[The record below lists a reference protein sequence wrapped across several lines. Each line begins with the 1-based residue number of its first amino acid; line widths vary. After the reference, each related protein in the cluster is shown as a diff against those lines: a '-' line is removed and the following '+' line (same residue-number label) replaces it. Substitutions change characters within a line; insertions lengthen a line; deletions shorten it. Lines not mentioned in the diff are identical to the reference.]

1 MLLTAIGRRYM
12 TRAIVGAILCASLAS
27 VSAAQTP
34 TYGVRVTVSKN
45 VDPAKFK
52 TYSWTKGGPSPVKS
66 VDAQI
71 VAAVDKELKGL
82 GLTMSASGPGDV
94 LVTYYTLRR
103 TDVDLK
109 GKQDAA
115 GTLPQ
120 YPVGSLL
127 VAMLDPGTRRRLVQL
142 RTDKPIDLDPA
153 KAESTINAAVAEL
166 FAKYPTRQ
174 K

>member
-1 MLLTAIGRRYM
+1 MKLLMA
-12 TRAIVGAILCASLAS
+12 GALFFAALVA
-27 VSAAQTP
+27 VPAAQTP
-34 TYGVRVTVSKN
+34 TYGARITVAKG
-45 VDPAKFK
+45 VDATKFK
-52 TYSWTKGGPSPVKS
+52 TYSWTKGGPSTDKV

-71 VAAVDKELKGL
+71 VAAVDRELKGL
-82 GLTMSASGPGDV
+82 GLTKATSGPGDV
-94 LVTYYTLRR
+94 LVTYYSLRR

-109 GKQDAA
+109 AKPDAKGA
-115 GTLPQ
+115 QPQ

-127 VAMLDPGTRRRLVQL
+127 VAMMDPGTRRRLIQL

-153 KAESTINAAVAEL
+153 NAEPIINSAITEL

>member
-1 MLLTAIGRRYM
+1 MKRF
-12 TRAIVGAILCASLAS
+12 IVGVLLCAAAAA
-27 VSAAQTP
+27 VSAAQMP
-34 TYGVRVTVSKN
+34 KYGVTVTVSKN
-45 VDPAKFK
+45 VEPAKFK
-52 TYSWTKGGPSPVKS
+52 TYSWTKGGPSAIKS

-71 VAAVDKELKGL
+71 MAAVDKELGGL
-82 GLTMSASGPGDV
+82 GLSKAAPGKGDV
-94 LVTYYTLRR
+94 LVTYYSLRR

-109 GKQDAA
+109 AKPVA
-115 GTLPQ
+115 GVLPQ
-120 YPVGSLL
+120 YPVGTLL

-153 KAESTINAAVAEL
+153 QAEAVINSAVAEL

>member
-1 MLLTAIGRRYM
+1 M
-12 TRAIVGAILCASLAS
+12 TRVIVGAILCATLAA
-27 VSAAQTP
+27 VSTAQT
-34 TYGVRVTVSKN
+34 TYGVKVTVSKN
-45 VDPAKFK
+45 VDAAKFK

-66 VDAQI
+66 VDGQI
-71 VAAVDKELKGL
+71 VAAVDNELKGL
-82 GLTMSASGPGDV
+82 GLTRAASGPGDV

-115 GTLPQ
+115 GALPQ
-120 YPVGSLL
+120 YPVGTLL
-127 VAMLDPGTRRRLVQL
+127 VAMLDPQSRRRLVQL

-153 KAESTINAAVAEL
+153 KAESIINAAVAEL

>member
-1 MLLTAIGRRYM
+1 MKRL
-12 TRAIVGAILCASLAS
+12 IVATLLCAAVAS
-27 VSAAQTP
+27 VAAAQMP
-34 TYGVRVTVSKN
+34 TYGAKVTVSKN

-52 TYSWTKGGPSPVKS
+52 TYSWTKGGPSPNKTIDS
-66 VDAQI
+66 QI
-71 VAAVDKELKGL
+71 VAAVDRELKGL
-82 GLTMSASGPGDV
+82 GLTKAASGPGDV
-94 LVTYYTLRR
+94 LVTYYTIRR

-109 GKQDAA
+109 AKPDAA
-115 GTLPQ
+115 GALPQ

-142 RTDKPIDLDPA
+142 RTDKPVDADPA
-153 KAESTINAAVAEL
+153 KLEAIINSAVAEL

>member
-1 MLLTAIGRRYM
+1 MKRF
-12 TRAIVGAILCASLAS
+12 IVGVLLCAAAAT
-27 VSAAQTP
+27 VSAGQMP
-34 TYGVRVTVSKN
+34 KYGATVTVAKN
-45 VDPAKFK
+45 VEPAKFK
-52 TYSWTKGGPSPVKS
+52 SYSWTKGGPSPVKT

-71 VAAVDKELKGL
+71 MAAVDRELGGL
-82 GLTMSASGPGDV
+82 GLTKAAPGKGDV
-94 LVTYYTLRR
+94 LVTYYSMRR

-109 GKQDAA
+109 AKPEA
-115 GTLPQ
+115 GALPQ
-120 YPVGSLL
+120 YPVGTLL

-153 KAESTINAAVAEL
+153 QAEAVINSAVTDL